1 METPLRILAWAGVVA
16 AAAICI
22 AVAFSALFGN

>member
-1 METPLRILAWAGVVA
+1 VETPLRILAWAGVVV

-22 AVAFSALFGN
+22 ALAFAALFGS

>member
-1 METPLRILAWAGVVA
+1 MYRAKEDLL

-22 AVAFSALFGN
+22 AVAFAISAIIVVAL